1 MQNLLELT
9 TSHPLLSLAII
20 LMAGLIGGELVVR
33 LHMPRVTGWIVTG
46 ICLGALQL
54 PQLELGTLKSFW
66 PLTDFVL
73 GYIAFSVGSHLN
85 VRHLRNAGKRLF
97 LLLATE
103 ATITPAVVVCVMY
116 FLAGFPIEVALVF
129 AAVAVA
135 QAPGTTMLVVRESR
149 SRGVFTKTLIAAV
162 ALIDMVAVL
171 LFVIID
177 AELGGPNAAISGP
190 GFLITSLPHALE
202 TLAIAAA
209 IGGATALLVIGVA
222 RYVVGRK
229 LLGAAMVAAI
239 VISWGVADEVGVS
252 PILAATF
259 VGVALANIIEDEE
272 RVGQRYVDTFSD
284 VLFTAFYTLAGLRL
298 DFTMVVPLAG
308 MVALFFG
315 ARMIGKIISVFTAMS
330 LAGAVKSL
338 RNYMGLALLPHGG
351 VAVGLLFF
359 TQTDPALAAHADS
372 ILAIGLAALA
382 INQLFGPSVTRMA
395 LTWAEET
402 GKEKPRLLD
411 FLREQDIICDFK
423 PKDRQD
429 AIRKL
434 ADRLYATH
442 DVPIAKEEYVARV
455 LQRDAEMNTCLGD
468 GLMVPHAAV
477 DDESAE
483 DVVGVMALSH
493 DGIDFDTP
501 DGRPVHAIV
510 LLATAS
516 RQRHL
521 EVLAAFAR
529 AIGGDH
535 SIRDQLYRAPTPAHA
550 YYILHSDE
558 AHHFNYFIEDR
569 LAEPGESAAS
579 EAA

>member
-1 MQNLLELT
+1 MENLLEL
-9 TSHPLLSLAII
+9 SVHHPLLSLSII
-20 LMAGLIGGELVVR
+20 LMGGLIGGELVSR

-46 ICLGALQL
+46 IALGALNL
-54 PQLELGTLKSFW
+54 PQLELTTLKSFW

-85 VRHLRNAGKRLF
+85 FSHLRNAGKRLF
-97 LLLATE
+97 FLLATE
-103 ATITPAVVVCVMY
+103 ATITPAIVASAMY
-116 FLAGFPIEVALVF
+116 FIGGFPIEVALVF

-162 ALIDMVAVL
+162 ALIDMVAVM
-171 LFVIID
+171 LFVIVD
-177 AELGGPNAAISGP
+177 AELGSADARITGPE
-190 GFLITSLPHALE
+190 FLITSLPYAFK

-209 IGGATALLVIGVA
+209 IGVATALLVIGVA

-229 LLGAAMVAAI
+229 LLGASMVAAI
-239 VISWGVADEVGVS
+239 VISWGVADALDVS

-259 VGVALANIIEDEE
+259 VGVALANMIDDEE
-272 RVGQRYVDTFSD
+272 RVGQSYIDTFSD

-298 DFTMVVPLAG
+298 NFSMVVPLFG

-315 ARMIGKIISVFTAMS
+315 ARMIGKVTSVFTSMS

-359 TQTDPALAAHADS
+359 TQNMPALAGHADS

-382 INQLFGPSVTRMA
+382 INQLVGPSVTRFT
-395 LTWAEET
+395 LKWSEEA

-411 FLREQDIICDFK
+411 FLREQDITCDFK
-423 PKDRQD
+423 PKNREE

-434 ADRLYATH
+434 ADLLYATH
-442 DVPIAKEEYVARV
+442 EVPIDKEEYVARV
-455 LQRDAEMNTCLGD
+455 LERDREMNTCLGE
-468 GLMVPHAAV
+468 GLMVPHAALN
-477 DDESAE
+477 DEAAD
-483 DVVGVMALSH
+483 DVVGVMGLNREGL
-493 DGIDFDTP
+493 DWETP
-501 DGRPVHAIV
+501 DGKPVHAIV

-529 AIGGDH
+529 AIGGDR
-535 SIRDQLYRAPTPAHA
+535 SIRDQLYHAPSPAHA
-550 YYILHSDE
+550 YHVLHSDD
-558 AHHFNYFIEDR
+558 AHHFNYYIEDQ
-569 LAEPGESAAS
+569 LDAADSASFEAS
-579 EAA
+579 